1 LAIIAELRAL
11 GAAVRAYDPTRI
23 GDLTPHQTVVLD
35 GIDLVSD
42 ALDVADGADV
52 LAVFTEWPDFA
63 KVDLPGLAARVG
75 RPVTVV
81 DTRNLLDPVLVR
93 EVGLDYDGVGRR

>member
-1 LAIIAELRAL
+1 MGE
-11 GAAVRAYDPTRI
+11 
-23 GDLTPHQTVVLD
+23 LTPHQAVVLE
-35 GIDLVSD
+35 GIELVAD

-63 KVDLPGLAARVG
+63 KVDLPSLAARVA
-75 RPVTVV
+75 RPVTIV

-93 EVGLDYDGVGRR
+93 EAGLDYDGVGRR